1 MTDGP
6 STTRQRDQTKVTE
19 QPALTTSTGREWL
32 ILGALLAAV
41 SLAVLLPL
49 SGMRVDLPLA
59 GASVVL
65 LLLIA
70 MGVARAAIPRRR
82 ARLITLAVLFG
93 LMALVSL
100 ATVLIAATAAL
111 G

>member
-1 MTDGP
+1 VTNGP
-6 STTRQRDQTKVTE
+6 GTTHRPDPTKVTE
-19 QPALTTSTGREWL
+19 QPALTSSTGREWL
-32 ILGALLAAV
+32 ILGAVLAVV

-49 SGMRVDLPLA
+49 SGMHVDVPLA
-59 GASVVL
+59 GAGLVL

-82 ARLITLAVLFG
+82 ARLVTLAVLFG
-93 LMALVSL
+93 LMAVVAL
-100 ATVLIAATAAL
+100 AAVLIAAAAAL